1 MAFASSA
8 HTSITVQCFFS
19 SSLSDRL
26 LVGHTRP
33 RPIHLIL
40 PRHTPSRSVFALS
53 RRRNPSSSTSTNTS
67 SSSKKNKKSKEAKKE
82 DDIDEDAFDALFSL
96 LEEDLKNEGLSLDDG
111 DDEISEEDLA
121 RLEQELAEALGDDD
135 IGMSDDESADDT
147 ETGNIAEEDEEEEE
161 EEKTVKLRNWQLR
174 RLASALKVG
183 RRKTSIKNL
192 AAELCLDRA
201 VVLELLRDPPPNLL
215 IMSAALPDEPAPTVS
230 VSVPEP
236 EPEPE
241 PMETTHSE
249 PSVDT
254 AEPRTKEQV
263 PVHVMQHTC
272 SAQKRLKKVQVETLE
287 RVYSRTK
294 RPTNTMISSIVH
306 VTNLPRKRV
315 VKWFEDK
322 RAEDG
327 VPDNRIP
334 YQRSVP
340 ETV

>member
-1 MAFASSA
+1 MGFALSA
-8 HTSITVQCFFS
+8 HSSIMALQIECFS

-26 LVGHTRP
+26 LVGHP
-33 RPIHLIL
+33 SRPIHLNL
-40 PRHTPSRSVFALS
+40 PRFPPSRRSVLALA
-53 RRRNPSSSTSTNTS
+53 RRRNPISP
-67 SSSKKNKKSKEAKKE
+67 SSSKKNKKSLRHKEPAKE
-82 DDIDEDAFDALFSL
+82 DDIDEDAFEALFSQ
-96 LEEDLKNEGLSLDDG
+96 LEEDLKNEDPSLDDG
-111 DDEISEEDLA
+111 DEEISEEDLA
-121 RLEQELAEALGDDD
+121 MLVQELAEALGDDD
-135 IGMSDDESADDT
+135 IPMSDSSADDT
-147 ETGNIAEEDEEEEE
+147 ESGNIAEEEEEEEE
-161 EEKTVKLRNWQLR
+161 EEKEEERPVKLRNWQLR

-215 IMSAALPDEPAPTVS
+215 MMSAALPDEPAPTIS
-230 VSVPEP
+230 LSVPEP
-236 EPEPE
+236 K

-249 PSVDT
+249 PSVHT
-254 AEPRTKEQV
+254 EESGTKLQA
-263 PVHVMQHTC
+263 PVHVMQHKW

-287 RVYSRTK
+287 RVYGRTK
-294 RPTNTMISSIVH
+294 RPTNAMISSVVH

-327 VPDNRIP
+327 VPDQHPP